1 MRSDQKRSHTIV
13 KRLEWHDQPAA
24 PVVNKVGKW
33 AAVAKRMRRI
43 DVKNHGKWARVA
55 TDVHFTLASRLKKQ
69 YPDVAWTIRKN
80 SDGKHD
86 LWASYPATTVRS
98 DVVV

>member
-1 MRSDQKRSHTIV
+1 MRSNQKRSHNIV
-13 KRLEWHDQPAA
+13 KRLEWQNEPPAPA
-24 PVVNKVGKW
+24 VKKVGKW

-69 YPDVAWTIRKN
+69 YPDVAWAIRKN

-86 LWASYPATTVRS
+86 LWASYPAVKAKS